1 MSWRADKTLV
11 VLTVAV
17 LSTLSWWF
25 PLRMGPAPVEA
36 PPAAETRH
44 IPDFFLS
51 EFDLTSMDPAGA
63 PRYRLLAQGM
73 THYADDDTADVTAPR
88 MTVFRAGSAP
98 WLASAGR
105 GWVAAGGETV
115 KLMDDVVIER
125 PADAA
130 AQRLEIRSDELRV
143 WPGAEYAETEHPVTL
158 LSAMGVTRAV
168 GMRADFKHD
177 VVELHA
183 QVRGEYAAR

>member
-1 MSWRADKTLV
+1 MILRADKGLV

-36 PPAAETRH
+36 PPAVETRH

-51 EFDLTSMDPAGA
+51 EFDLTSMDVAGA
-63 PRYRLLAQGM
+63 PRYRLQAQGM
-73 THYADDDTADVTAPR
+73 THYSDDDTADITAPR

-115 KLMDDVVIER
+115 KLMDAVLIER
-125 PADAA
+125 PTRGTD
-130 AQRLEIRSDELRV
+130 QGLEIRSEELRV
-143 WPGAEYAETEHPVTL
+143 WPAAEFAETEHPVTL
-158 LSAMGVTRAV
+158 QNTLGVTRAV
-168 GMRADFKHD
+168 GMRADFKDD
-177 VVELHA
+177 VVELQA